1 MGAMRIAL
9 IVLLATFQT
18 SSGTSHRHQAKFL
31 AREPTVKVI
40 DSDAVPL
47 SNEQRQDSVVRITD
61 VSVQKVDDQTPQEQ
75 DDIKIEVIG
84 MHTKMVIPGSAPPTM
99 PPDAK
104 EAEKAAMKMFE
115 DMFEAWGGKVPEVSS
130 VKALG
135 KEDRGRLV
143 PFGRQEPKMC
153 ISVTVLVPEFTMKDS
168 VTKIIEGRI
177 YKAVEV
183 VGNATQKATATVAA
197 TASAKQHAM
206 VQAEATGKGSY
217 NATATAHAE
226 HTAYAEATDQ
236 VTASYQASATAL
248 AGSPVKENS
257 DVITKAHIKI
267 EAQATS
273 VEKATASATR
283 RANATRSASA
293 TVNEGVD
300 VQLSQT
306 GTGEGDAE
314 VSKTASATAED
325 TETVTKTMKVGSEG
339 VGKLKKFFEASATA
353 QSWVASKACI
363 SARKARS
370 LLDSTAM
377 QLHGIPFALAVYNKA
392 HAVAFEKAKGKAAE
406 MALNTAQG
414 AAKRQVERELIAQ
427 IQSYAKEHS
436 AELKDLA
443 IEDAVKST
451 LGQKKQLEA
460 AAMAEA
466 FQLASEKVHKQA
478 PLKAT
483 AEAKEEAIK
492 AAKEEATRLATLE
505 ARKDASKSLEKKVL
519 QKAMEDAKAKA
530 ELSAEAK
537 AQALAK
543 AEAEKIAKDLAV
555 SLAHKAAQAVRFE
568 ELAAS
573 PQLPQVTGGPPR
585 DSSMKIAMGR
595 ATWRCGWSP

>member
-47 SNEQRQDSVVRITD
+47 TNEQRQDSVVRITD

-283 RANATRSASA
+283 RANATR
-293 TVNEGVD
+293 
-300 VQLSQT
+300 
-306 GTGEGDAE
+306 
-314 VSKTASATAED
+314 
-325 TETVTKTMKVGSEG
+325 
-339 VGKLKKFFEASATA
+339 
-353 QSWVASKACI
+353 C
-363 SARKARS
+363 
-370 LLDSTAM
+370 
-377 QLHGIPFALAVYNKA
+377 
-392 HAVAFEKAKGKAAE
+392 
-406 MALNTAQG
+406 
-414 AAKRQVERELIAQ
+414 
-427 IQSYAKEHS
+427 
-436 AELKDLA
+436 
-443 IEDAVKST
+443 
-451 LGQKKQLEA
+451 
-460 AAMAEA
+460 
-466 FQLASEKVHKQA
+466 
-478 PLKAT
+478 
-483 AEAKEEAIK
+483 
-492 AAKEEATRLATLE
+492 
-505 ARKDASKSLEKKVL
+505 
-519 QKAMEDAKAKA
+519 
-530 ELSAEAK
+530 
-537 AQALAK
+537 
-543 AEAEKIAKDLAV
+543 
-555 SLAHKAAQAVRFE
+555 
-568 ELAAS
+568 
-573 PQLPQVTGGPPR
+573 
-585 DSSMKIAMGR
+585 
-595 ATWRCGWSP
+595 